1 MRRGGGGTGDGE
13 PPATLSLAVL
23 ALVMCL
29 LVVGVAGVV
38 LRDALRDGTAKRAT
52 VRPRAG
58 RARPRRPVRPRGHH
72 PVRSTAALV
81 VSSVGIG
88 LLLAVVG
95 ALAAGALQ
103 SAFLFALAGTIYG
116 GTSEVQRNII
126 AERVLGLP
134 K

>member
-1 MRRGGGGTGDGE
+1 MRWGGGGTGGGG
-13 PPATLSLAVL
+13 PPGTLSLAVL

-52 VRPRAG
+52 VRPRTG
-58 RARPRRPVRPRGHH
+58 RARRRRPLRHHGHH
-72 PVRSTAALV
+72 PVRSTATLV

-95 ALAAGALQ
+95 ALVAGAL
-103 SAFLFALAGTIYG
+103 ALAMRAAVDG
-116 GTSEVQRNII
+116 G
-126 AERVLGLP
+126 
-134 K
+134 

>member
-1 MRRGGGGTGDGE
+1 
-13 PPATLSLAVL
+13 
-23 ALVMCL
+23 MCL

-38 LRDALRDGTAKRAT
+38 LREALHDGTAKRAT

-58 RARPRRPVRPRGHH
+58 RGRHRRPSRPLRPRGQN

-95 ALAAGALQ
+95 ALAAGAL
-103 SAFLFALAGTIYG
+103 ALAMRAAVEG
-116 GTSEVQRNII
+116 G
-126 AERVLGLP
+126 
-134 K
+134 